1 MFGYC
6 RLYIHVHNISILTA
20 DMAKKCTL
28 ANSSAL
34 ITYYIRECNKLKLMY
49 KYIHSDT
56 LIKTPHRNC
65 SC

>member
-6 RLYIHVHNISILTA
+6 RQYQHSHCR

-34 ITYYIRECNKLKLMY
+34 ITSYIRERIKLKLMY

-56 LIKTPHRNC
+56 LIKTRHRNYFG
-65 SC
+65 